1 MSKETKAL
9 GSAVTS
15 KSSID
20 KDEFKTKIFKKSDS
34 PKTAKETIKLVLNLF
49 LNLFS

>member
-1 MSKETKAL
+1 MSKATKPL
-9 GSAVTS
+9 GAIVTS
-15 KSSID
+15 KSSVG
-20 KDEFKTKIFKKSDS
+20 KDEFKTELLKKSDS

>member
-9 GSAVTS
+9 ESAVTS
-15 KSSID
+15 QSSVD
-20 KDEFKTKIFKKSDS
+20 KDEFKTRIFKKSEW

-49 LNLFS
+49 LNFFS